1 MVQSSTQRNTST
13 RRKATQLVSIWAV
26 STKGLVTLPSVA
38 AAPYAPS
45 AVDSNAP
52 STPAAKVRPQFRAR
66 ERVNGANPAASVMLV
81 SQPAIATFTQPAS
94 KTQVQPLAPGWDST
108 LASSKFGSS

>member
-1 MVQSSTQRNTST
+1 MVQSSTHRNTST

-26 STKGLVTLPSVA
+26 STKGLVTLPRVA

-52 STPAAKVRPQFRAR
+52 SAPAAKVPAHIPLG
-66 ERVNGANPAASVMLV
+66 EGVKGAKPAAWVILV
-81 SQPAIATFTQPAS
+81 SQRALATFTQPAS
-94 KTQVQPLAPGWDST
+94 KTQVQPLAPG
-108 LASSKFGSS
+108 

>member
-45 AVDSNAP
+45 AVASNARHALGARA
-52 STPAAKVRPQFRAR
+52 PAHFRVR
-66 ERVNGANPAASVMLV
+66 ERVKGANPPAWVMLA
-81 SQPAIATFTQPAS
+81 SQPATATSPKPAS
-94 KTQVQPLAPGWDST
+94 KTQVQPLAPG
-108 LASSKFGSS
+108 

>member
-13 RRKATQLVSIWAV
+13 RRKATQLVSIWTV

-52 STPAAKVRPQFRAR
+52 NTLAAKVPAHISVR
-66 ERVNGANPAASVMLV
+66 ERV
-81 SQPAIATFTQPAS
+81 
-94 KTQVQPLAPGWDST
+94 
-108 LASSKFGSS
+108 

>member
-26 STKGLVTLPSVA
+26 STKGLVTLPRVA

-52 STPAAKVRPQFRAR
+52 SAPAAKVPIHMSVR
-66 ERVNGANPAASVMLV
+66 ERV
-81 SQPAIATFTQPAS
+81 
-94 KTQVQPLAPGWDST
+94 
-108 LASSKFGSS
+108 

>member
-1 MVQSSTQRNTST
+1 MVQSSTHRNTST
-13 RRKATQLVSIWAV
+13 RRKASQLVSIWAV
-26 STKGLVTLPSVA
+26 STKGLVTLPRVA

-52 STPAAKVRPQFRAR
+52 STPAAKGPAHISLRR
-66 ERVNGANPAASVMLV
+66 RVKGGKPAAWVMLV

-94 KTQVQPLAPGWDST
+94 KTQVQPLAPG
-108 LASSKFGSS
+108 

>member
-13 RRKATQLVSIWAV
+13 RRKATQLVSIWAL

-38 AAPYAPS
+38 AAPSAPS
-45 AVDSNAP
+45 GVQGTAP
-52 STPAAKVRPQFRAR
+52 NPLAAKVRPHIAVR
-66 ERVNGANPAASVMLV
+66 ERVYRAKPAASVMLV

-94 KTQVQPLAPGWDST
+94 KTQVQPLAPG
-108 LASSKFGSS
+108 